1 MCDNC
6 KRNRYYTSVWTV
18 AFFDEKKRS
27 TVRRELEKGMYFN
40 AIVVYITFR
49 IIIDGRICIQI
60 KLKPDIVLD
69 ILQINKYNRGGD
81 NCNGNIAVGQ

>member
-1 MCDNC
+1 
-6 KRNRYYTSVWTV
+6 
-18 AFFDEKKRS
+18 
-27 TVRRELEKGMYFN
+27 MYFN

-60 KLKPDIVLD
+60 KLKSDFFFE

-81 NCNGNIAVGQ
+81 NSNGNIAVRQWFPTWTTIVFRLT